1 MRTPILLFLTLTALG
16 PVALGQHEEHGNAYS
31 GPEEG
36 LGRVHMDTSCSPAVA
51 AEFNRA
57 LALLHNFWYVRALER
72 FTQVAKNDPQCAMAY
87 WGAAMTYNHPFW
99 DPPSLADEMAAW
111 ALVQKGMSAQEASAR
126 EKLYLVAVAAL
137 YQDAGAGTKRERDQ
151 HYRDAMAAAYAKYPD
166 DETALLYGLSI
177 QGAIP
182 EGTKGF
188 EQQEQAAKLFETSM
202 PTNRTI
208 RVCCTTSFTPTMIP
222 STHSRV

>member
-1 MRTPILLFLTLTALG
+1 MRTPGRRRAWAGFTWILRAPRRWRLSLI
-16 PVALGQHEEHGNAYS
+16 
-31 GPEEG
+31 
-36 LGRVHMDTSCSPAVA
+36 GRWPSCTI
-51 AEFNRA
+51 FGTC
-57 LALLHNFWYVRALER
+57 ALER

-99 DPPSLADEMAAW
+99 DPPSPADEMAAW

-166 DETALLYGLSI
+166 DETALLYGLPI
-177 QGAIP
+177 LGAIP